1 MSALYIHPLSS
12 GVAKTGLTAASPSPG
27 EDISLFPS
35 PGPALE
41 GAPQFTTGSMMGSMI
56 WMIVALALVI
66 GLIVLLIKF
75 LSKRSQL
82 WSGPRSL
89 QSLAGMT
96 LAQGKSIQLVEVA
109 GKIYVLGIG
118 DNVAALDI
126 ISDPDAVEAVRK
138 GLAKQTNDA
147 ASTSP
152 AAEWMKLLQGKV
164 AGRRDTALQAGE
176 GGDAKRF
183 EMMLQQKLEQQS
195 RQQEELEHLLQE
207 TRDRERLREE

>member
-1 MSALYIHPLSS
+1 M
-12 GVAKTGLTAASPSPG
+12 
-27 EDISLFPS
+27 FPS

-41 GAPQFTTGSMMGSMI
+41 GAPQLTTGSMMGSMI

-126 ISDPDAVEAVRK
+126 ISDPDAVEAVRQQ
-138 GLAKQTNDA
+138 LSKQTNA

-164 AGRRDTALQAGE
+164 AGRRETARQAGE